1 MTLGSI
7 ALTAQTSPSSPPP
20 KASPARTVKTLTRQR
35 GLADVGVAVLVPAL
49 AAIFGLVLEDA
60 FPVGEN
66 ARTFSAA
73 RWAIMI
79 GCLGALVAAVAYRR
93 WVYRSTGTLY
103 SLSFL
108 DETMNDYHEPAQ
120 QDAERWHMGARLI
133 GRRVDVLGRERDGVV
148 DVVQPRQE
156 LSRALE
162 SAMNQDRDDTG
173 YAVAP
178 MMLWPAALAVG
189 ASLTRT
195 DRMRF
200 LDYEKTTTEF
210 RLRDKAPEQ
219 VAARIKPDHD
229 VPQPTGERRGV
240 LLSFTPAAVKFDIDR
255 RCKEFG
261 VSDVALLGPCP
272 HIQGRQL
279 TGPELGRL
287 AEDLAGHLADIKR
300 MTGGRELVIVAFLPK
315 TVALL
320 TGWCL
325 SRQQVRFFAD
335 THLMHYIQ
343 SDDRFV
349 AMRVHPSQPTAFPAP
364 QSGR

>member
-1 MTLGSI
+1 LRKW
-7 ALTAQTSPSSPPP
+7 A
-20 KASPARTVKTLTRQR
+20 TRQR
-35 GLADVGVAVLVPAL
+35 ALADILVAVLVSAS
-49 AAIFGLVLEDA
+49 AAVLGLVLDNVL
-60 FPVGEN
+60 PG
-66 ARTFSAA
+66 
-73 RWAIMI
+73 
-79 GCLGALVAAVAYRR
+79 GAAAVSFSPVRFASMTILLVVLIGSVAFRR
-93 WVYRSTGTLY
+93 WVYRGTGTLY

-108 DETMNDYHEPAQ
+108 DETMLDYHEKAQ
-120 QDAERWHMGARLI
+120 SDAERRHMAVQLI

-148 DVVQPRQE
+148 DVVQPRQD

-178 MMLWPAALAVG
+178 KLLWPAALAVG

-200 LDYEKTTTEF
+200 LDYDKETTEF
-210 RLRDKAPEQ
+210 RLRDKAPER
-219 VAARIKPDHD
+219 VGVRTKPDHV
-229 VPQPTGERRGV
+229 VPQPTGGRRGV
-240 LLSFTPAAVKFDIDR
+240 LLAFTPTAARFDIDQ

-261 VSDVALLGPCP
+261 ISEVALLGPAP
-272 HIQGRQL
+272 HVQGRRL
-279 TGPELGRL
+279 TGPQLCRL
-287 AEDLAGHLADIKR
+287 ADDLAGSLADIKR
-300 MTGGRELVIVAFLPK
+300 TTGDRELVVVAFLPK

-320 TGWCL
+320 IGWYL

-335 THLMHYIQ
+335 THLMHYVQ

-364 QSGR
+364 RPGA